1 MAEERQLP
9 PGDARR
15 IKVVPPVE
23 YGALEEILPVDNG
36 TTNNT
41 HFKFTSF

>member
-1 MAEERQLP
+1 MAEERHLP
-9 PGDARR
+9 PRDGRW

-23 YGALEEILPVDNG
+23 HGALEEILPVDNG
-36 TTNNT
+36 TKNNT